1 MYDVASADEVWPSAC
16 IEPGDFSTVNANALG
31 CLEEITCVLHLTIE
45 PLQDNLK
52 GVASTNNNVR
62 FGDYQRDRRSFERP
76 PDCDW

>member
-1 MYDVASADEVWPSAC
+1 MYDVASADEVWLSAR
-16 IEPGDFSTVNANALG
+16 IEPGDFSTVNANMLG

-52 GVASTNNNVR
+52 GVASINNNVR
-62 FGDYQRDRRSFERP
+62 SGDYQRDRRSFERP